1 MMEMI
6 TQGVVKFNAFL
17 WGAPMMVLIVG
28 ISLYFSWKLKFIQKH
43 LFHSISLS
51 LKKSKSAGAVSSFGA
66 LVIALA
72 AMVGTGNIVGVA
84 AAVSTGG
91 PGALFWMMLSA
102 FFAMATKY
110 AESVLAVKYREKNE
124 AGEYVGGPM
133 YVLKNGLNMKKT
145 AAVFAVATALMGFAD
160 ALIQTNSLVAIY
172 DSVFKAPAAITTA
185 VLVVLTATVILGGVR
200 KIAAFCKW
208 LVPLMAIV
216 YIVLCLIVIVM
227 HLDKLPWAIACIFKS
242 AFTGTAVLGGAVGIT
257 LKEAVRYGVSRGVLS
272 NEAGSGSGAIAAAA
286 ALFVL
291 LPAAAQMQEAYPS
304 YIQVY
309 GRAEKEITPDE
320 FYLQI
325 VINERD
331 SKGKISVESQQR
343 EMIAALKRAGV
354 DVEKQLK
361 VANLSSEFFKKNTS
375 VASAKYQLQL
385 GSAAEVSKVWQALGD
400 LGISD
405 VSILKVS
412 HSRIGEYKREV
423 RLEAMRNAQQSAR
436 EMAEAVGQ
444 TIGRCFYIYDANNDV
459 MPLYYDNAVVMRS
472 AKLAVAEGAV
482 EEEPLD
488 FKTLRLEYSVQAKFV
503 LE

>member
-1 MMEMI
+1 MI

-172 DSVFKAPAAITTA
+172 GSVFKAPAAITTA

-216 YIVLCLIVIVM
+216 YIVLCF
-227 HLDKLPWAIACIFKS
+227 W
-242 AFTGTAVLGGAVGIT
+242 
-257 LKEAVRYGVSRGVLS
+257 
-272 NEAGSGSGAIAAAA
+272 
-286 ALFVL
+286 
-291 LPAAAQMQEAYPS
+291 
-304 YIQVY
+304 
-309 GRAEKEITPDE
+309 
-320 FYLQI
+320 
-325 VINERD
+325 
-331 SKGKISVESQQR
+331 QQ
-343 EMIAALKRAGV
+343 
-354 DVEKQLK
+354 
-361 VANLSSEFFKKNTS
+361 
-375 VASAKYQLQL
+375 
-385 GSAAEVSKVWQALGD
+385 
-400 LGISD
+400 
-405 VSILKVS
+405 
-412 HSRIGEYKREV
+412 
-423 RLEAMRNAQQSAR
+423 
-436 EMAEAVGQ
+436 
-444 TIGRCFYIYDANNDV
+444 
-459 MPLYYDNAVVMRS
+459 
-472 AKLAVAEGAV
+472 LA
-482 EEEPLD
+482 
-488 FKTLRLEYSVQAKFV
+488 
-503 LE
+503 